1 MSQPTAQ
8 NALTEDSY
16 ERLVAERDQLRAE
29 LERAKATH
37 ARLVESYRALRTELE
52 LLKRRLFVAK
62 AERIDSTQLEMEFM
76 QKAAALD
83 ALKAQLPDLP
93 GDMDTTRPEGPPSRK
108 PRPKPSG
115 RRDVGQLDLPEERLV
130 VADEVMEQ
138 LVEAGKA
145 TRTGFEESA
154 KLAWQRG
161 GMRRLVVARITY
173 GAPNDHGEV
182 EREVAAV
189 PPELVGRCLA
199 APSLLAQVAVDKF
212 CDGLPYYRI
221 EDRFAREGV
230 RLDRGTLC
238 RWVDAVAVGLTPI
251 ALAMK
256 RDAIARAFC
265 IATDAT
271 GINIQPEREPK
282 GPRRPCRKGTFFTMV
297 ADDDHILFEYMER
310 ETSKN
315 VSAMLKGFDGYC
327 QMDAKAVYDAMI
339 RERTASPECPEGGA
353 EVGCWAHARRK
364 FWEAAICKDT
374 AGLEGLFRIRRLFQ
388 MEATWSDRPPVDRHR
403 LRLEQMK
410 PELDDFFT
418 WASERYEELQS
429 VRGLARTAFG
439 YVVRQKVALSAFLA
453 DGRLKLDNTRAERA
467 IRPMRVG
474 QKAWLFCGSD
484 DHAAHAAVLFSLI
497 ASARL
502 HRLDPNAYVRD
513 LVRVTPHWPE
523 DRYLELAPLH
533 WAATRQLLDPAQL
546 AAEFGPLAIPEPRV
560 LPAPKRQIRLAV
572 HPSDAENSAAEQAP
586 A

>member
-1 MSQPTAQ
+1 M
-8 NALTEDSY
+8 TEDSY